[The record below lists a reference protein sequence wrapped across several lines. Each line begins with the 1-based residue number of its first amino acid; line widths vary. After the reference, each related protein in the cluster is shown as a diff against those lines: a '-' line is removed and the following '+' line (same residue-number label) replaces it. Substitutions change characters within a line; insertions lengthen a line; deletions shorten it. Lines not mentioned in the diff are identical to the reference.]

1 MKKIRR
7 VDWVV
12 AITSIVFAVSCS
24 GGGCGGCGMEPI
36 PGGFPAVK
44 REVNAAQVRVS
55 QTALAKISADP
66 ASIIGGLVGGTT
78 MPGIIEFPV
87 PASCGDPKICCVNNV
102 PQATC
107 GPLVIDLVKRPTD
120 PARLVLTPVQ
130 GASRLDVTVRAR
142 IKTKMNLKIETSGV
156 NCDVNLDSARGSN
169 PDITITTQILFSQDA
184 TTGTTRIAGQG
195 STVSL
200 QNEDIQLSGSFV
212 CTIAGAIAIGTV
224 RGLLED
230 QVAGLIDDQLNSA
243 TCKAC
248 DSGQVAECG
257 SSFASAC
264 TDKVCMVG
272 SQCLQ
277 ETGLTGRMRGS
288 SLFAGLSPGTTGALD
303 LYEILGG
310 YADTNNNGIAL
321 GMLGGMQP
329 GGADRD
335 RCGPRGV
342 EPTDPGTLP
351 RSAFFAGNVRPD
363 NNLPFDVAFGL
374 HKWQLGAFAYAGYDG
389 GLLCLTIGNS
399 TVAQLSTD
407 TLALLSR
414 SLGKLVDTSSPM
426 AIGLRP
432 QSPPTI
438 VLGKN
443 TFTTDA
449 MMNTTLVEPLLDL
462 TFKAMEID
470 FFASIDDQYVRVF
483 TVVSDVHLPIGL
495 QVTGMGELQPVLGDV
510 ADAFT
515 NVSVKNSEA
524 ITETPQELA
533 NLFPNLLGLVLP
545 QLSGGLSPISLP
557 AIGGLNLSV
566 VAITAVDNDSFLA
579 IFANL
584 VTAMP
589 ARPVVTHV
597 RLASVAEPATAV
609 ARDPNQWK
617 ANKPPSITLDF
628 GSAQNHEWSY
638 RIDDGA
644 WSPWSQNR
652 TPTLSRGVFWIPGQ
666 HKIEVRAREIG
677 KPETIDTTPELIEVV
692 MGTDVDLPTGRLIA
706 KTEPENGFHG
716 QSGSAGC
723 ACNTNSGA
731 GGAAPFALVFLMLM
745 LPMRRVR
752 RQVRQAICRLGGHA
766 ARLGAVVWIAAL
778 LSLPGCSCGDAP
790 CGDADCLPGELPNG
804 GLGRYT
810 SIAGDDNRVIVATYD
825 TGLGDLVAVDV
836 TVPASPKYVVV
847 DGVPDIAPVYDPGTY
862 RGGIEDAGDNV
873 GTWTSV
879 AMSGNLAKIA
889 YQDRDNTQLKYAY
902 EKKAGE
908 WASYILDPSNGEDIG
923 SHTSFVIDGSNHPA
937 IAYLAVGTDDGM
949 GHRFTELR
957 LARAAVVSPEDANDW
972 GISTIVKGNGTCA
985 GLCSTGTVCVAGAT
999 ESDSQ
1004 RCATTTSDCTGTC
1017 GDGTGCVA
1025 GTCVDILAKP
1035 TTVQLASGTGLFVN
1049 LVLLPDGRLAAVYYD
1064 RNRRALVLALEN
1076 AVDANAFT
1084 ETVLDSVTPGD
1095 RGMWASAV
1103 VDGSGAIHIAYQD
1116 AIGDQ
1121 LMYTQWS
1128 GSVATPEV
1136 VDDGRRAG
1144 DRTHTVGAAA
1154 SIYIANG
1161 APVIAY
1167 QDGLKADVYLAAK
1180 SGATWTT
1187 NPIAATP
1194 LLDGFSIAATTGHGT
1209 PYVAWGS
1216 LDPNGSP
1223 LGSLVVEMR

>member
-24 GGGCGGCGMEPI
+24 GGGCGGCGFEPI
-36 PGGFPAVK
+36 PGGFPTAK
-44 REVNAAQVRVS
+44 REANAGQVRLS
-55 QTALAKISADP
+55 STALAKIAADP

-78 MPGIIEFPV
+78 MPGIIEFPI

-142 IKTKMNLKIETSGV
+142 IKTKMPIAVAASGV
-156 NCDVNLDSARGSN
+156 DCTVDLDSTRGSS
-169 PDITITTQILFSQDA
+169 PDLTITTQILFSQDA
-184 TTGTTRIAGQG
+184 TTGTTRIAGQS

-200 QNEDIQLSGSFV
+200 QNEDIRLGGSFLCDV
-212 CTIAGAIAIGTV
+212 AGAIAIGTV

-230 QVAGLIDDQLNSA
+230 QVASLLDDQLNSA

-248 DSGQVAECG
+248 ESGQVAECG
-257 SSFASAC
+257 SSFATAC
-264 TDKVCMVG
+264 TDQVCQVG
-272 SQCLQ
+272 NRCLQ
-277 ETGLTGRMRGS
+277 ETGLSGRMRGS
-288 SLFAGLSPGTTGALD
+288 SVFAGLSPGTTGALD
-303 LYEILGG
+303 LYEVLGG
-310 YADTNNNGIAL
+310 YADTNNGGVAL

-342 EPTDPGTLP
+342 EPMDPGTLP
-351 RSAFFAGNVRPD
+351 QSAFFAGNVRPD
-363 NNLPFDVAFGL
+363 NNVPFDVAIGL

-389 GLLCLTIGNS
+389 GLLCLTIGNN
-399 TVAQLSTD
+399 TVEQLSTD

-432 QSPPTI
+432 QSQPTI

-443 TFTTDA
+443 TFMTDA

-470 FFASIDDQYVRVF
+470 FFASIDDQYIRVF

-495 QVTGMGELQPVLGDV
+495 QVTGMGQLQPVLGDV

-524 ITETPQELA
+524 ITETPAELA

-557 AIGGLNLSV
+557 AIGGLELSV
-566 VAITAVDNDSFLA
+566 VDITAVDNDNFLA

-589 ARPVVTHV
+589 ARPVVTDV
-597 RLASVAEPATAV
+597 RLAGVAEPATAI
-609 ARDPNQWK
+609 AKDPSQWK
-617 ANKPPSITLDF
+617 ANQPPAVTLDF
-628 GSAQNHEWSY
+628 GSAQGHEWSY
-638 RIDDGA
+638 RVDGGA
-644 WSPWSQNR
+644 WSPWSTNR

-692 MGTDVDLPTGRLIA
+692 FGTEVELPNGRFIA
-706 KTEPENGFHG
+706 KTGPENGFHG
-716 QSGSAGC
+716 QSGASGC
-723 ACNTNSGA
+723 ACNTGGGA
-731 GGAAPFALVFLMLM
+731 GGAAPFALVFLMIM

-752 RQVRQAICRLGGHA
+752 RQARKLAGHA

-790 CGDADCLPGELPNG
+790 CGDVDCLPGEVPNG

-810 SIAGDDNRVIVATYD
+810 SIAADDNRVIVATYD
-825 TGLGDLVAVDV
+825 QGLGDLVAADV
-836 TVPASPKYVVV
+836 TDPAKPKYVVV
-847 DGVPDIAPVYDPGTY
+847 DGVPDITPVYDPGTY
-862 RGGIEDAGDNV
+862 RGGIEDAGENV

-908 WASYILDPSNGEDIG
+908 WVSYILDPSNGEDIG
-923 SHTSFVIDGSNHPA
+923 SHASITIDGSNHPA
-937 IAYLAVGTDDGM
+937 IAYLAVGNDDGM

-957 LARAAVVSPEDANDW
+957 LARSAVVNPEGPNDW
-972 GISTIVKGNGTCA
+972 GISTIVKGDGTCA
-985 GLCSTGTVCVAGAT
+985 GLCSTGTVCVAGAAET
-999 ESDSQ
+999 DPQ
-1004 RCATTTSDCTGTC
+1004 RCAATTSDCTGAC
-1017 GDGTGCVA
+1017 GDGTACVT
-1025 GTCVDILAKP
+1025 GTCVDIFEKP
-1035 TTVQLASGTGLFVN
+1035 TTAQLASGTGLFVN

-1064 RNRRALVLALEN
+1064 RNQRALVLAVEN

-1084 ETVLDSVTPGD
+1084 ETVLDAVTPGD

-1103 VDGSGAIHIAYQD
+1103 VDGSGSIHIAYQD

-1121 LMYTQWS
+1121 LMYTQWA

-1136 VDDGRRAG
+1136 VDDGQRAG
-1144 DRTHTVGAAA
+1144 DRPHTVGAAS
-1154 SIYIANG
+1154 SIYLANG

-1187 NPIAATP
+1187 SPIAATP

-1209 PYVAWGS
+1209 PYVAWGA
-1216 LDPNGSP
+1216 LDPSAAP
-1223 LGSLVVEMR
+1223 LGLLVVETR